1 MNLPGGVALAV
12 VSGTR
17 VEASVLRM
25 DVGDG
30 EGVVVADTGPA
41 ISTLSSNN
49 WQTVADYIPLHHGL
63 LLARQ
68 GSAA

>member
-12 VSGTR
+12 VSRTR

-25 DVGDG
+25 DIGDG
-30 EGVVVADTGPA
+30 EGVVVADTAPA

-49 WQTVADYIPLHHGL
+49 WQTVAD
-63 LLARQ
+63 
-68 GSAA
+68 

>member
-12 VSGTR
+12 VSRTR

-49 WQTVADYIPLHHGL
+49 WQTVAD
-63 LLARQ
+63 
-68 GSAA
+68 